1 MKTTDTRTQTR
12 GLCGRCIFSPKQVQE
27 YEYHT
32 LIQWSILKHIRQ
44 CFPHILDQAQSFYEY
59 FSQPQ
64 CALSIATFTRK
75 FLEHQESQ
83 LTSTILLTMLIKPF
97 QCMTCPHVR
106 DDISIVPLILCP
118 NLHSPYLYPS
128 SLVWKFQWHFEN
140 VKKKFMRNNNN
151 LIFLLSH
158 PTLCS
163 HTFSSGSSSF
173 PVQLTLLFLIQA
185 NTRYMR
191 AVVMAGYL

>member
-1 MKTTDTRTQTR
+1 M
-12 GLCGRCIFSPKQVQE
+12 
-27 YEYHT
+27 
-32 LIQWSILKHIRQ
+32 
-44 CFPHILDQAQSFYEY
+44 SFW
-59 FSQPQ
+59 FMSASFFTPSWQ
-64 CALSIATFTRK
+64 TFTYNMK
-75 FLEHQESQ
+75 AFPPCPIHCIYLLNGMPITICTSLHFSINLENWESQ

-163 HTFSSGSSSF
+163 HTFSSGSSSWYILNSTCMSSITLKENVLA
-173 PVQLTLLFLIQA
+173 PYLTLSPSSIDIS
-185 NTRYMR
+185 
-191 AVVMAGYL
+191 